1 MDIFYLAF
9 GFLFFFFSWGFVKFA
24 SRLMEDRT

>member
-9 GFLFFFFSWGFVKFA
+9 GFLFFCFSWGFVKLA
-24 SRLMEDRT
+24 SLLMEDRS